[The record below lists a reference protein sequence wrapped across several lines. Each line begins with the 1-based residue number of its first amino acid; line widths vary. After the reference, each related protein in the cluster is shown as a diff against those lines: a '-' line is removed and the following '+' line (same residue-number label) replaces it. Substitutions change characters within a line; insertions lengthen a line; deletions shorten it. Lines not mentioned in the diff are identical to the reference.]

1 MEKSVKSKFNF
12 TKFSNKSNNAN
23 KADLSSFSN
32 DDKEALSYNSNIR
45 YLIEASNKRAWL
57 ISFIFGLI
65 ALIAV
70 MAVALLTPLKQS
82 VPYVVRVDNI
92 SGMVDIISKLDD
104 ETTII
109 KDNEALDK
117 YFTANYVKLREQYYW
132 NILEQDYYNVQVFST
147 NRIIADY
154 QSLYQGANSRLEKY
168 KNSTEI
174 EIQIISV
181 VLTKSAGESIA
192 TIRFNEIE
200 KNLQSNTSKTKTKV
214 ATMAYEYVK
223 NLNTEKER
231 ILNPLGFKVNTYRID
246 SEIER

>member
-1 MEKSVKSKFNF
+1 MEKSVKSKFSF

-65 ALIAV
+65 ALVAV
-70 MAVALLTPLKQS
+70 IAVALLTPLKQS

-104 ETTII
+104 EATII

-147 NRIIADY
+147 NRIISDY
-154 QSLYQGANSRLEKY
+154 QALYQGANSRLEKY

-174 EIQIISV
+174 EVQIISV

-200 KNLQSNTSKTKTKV
+200 KNLQSGTSKTKTKV